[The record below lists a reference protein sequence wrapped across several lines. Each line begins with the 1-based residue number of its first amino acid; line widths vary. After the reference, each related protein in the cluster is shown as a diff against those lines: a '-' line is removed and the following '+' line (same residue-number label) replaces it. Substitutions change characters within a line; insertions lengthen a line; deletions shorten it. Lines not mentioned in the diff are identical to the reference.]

1 MFLSN
6 SLNKTQIK
14 NRIILTTLMF
24 LIGLFVSI
32 QVFLIPILYR
42 NKKVSELVIKVDG
55 FLFEFSIHEP
65 LEEIELKYMNP
76 KLF

>member
-1 MFLSN
+1 
-6 SLNKTQIK
+6 
-14 NRIILTTLMF
+14 
-24 LIGLFVSI
+24 
-32 QVFLIPILYR
+32 LIPILYR
-42 NKKVSELVIKVDG
+42 NKKVSEIVIKVDG